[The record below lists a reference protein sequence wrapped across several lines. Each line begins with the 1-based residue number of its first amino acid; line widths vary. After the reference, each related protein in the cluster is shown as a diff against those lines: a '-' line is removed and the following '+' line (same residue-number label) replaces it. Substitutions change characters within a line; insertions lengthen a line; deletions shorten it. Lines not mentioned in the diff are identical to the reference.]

1 LPRSGRRR
9 RLRCLAS
16 NPILYPL
23 IVLMSASSLHFSER
37 EIMKVL
43 LTPFLPLPS
52 RTYDTCYFFPPLLF
66 LFPYYIV
73 WNKQINPFIIIIIII
88 IFYI

>member
-66 LFPYYIV
+66 
-73 WNKQINPFIIIIIII
+73 FIPVL
-88 IFYI
+88 YSLE